1 MPVDTATLKAWL
13 SDGCEIALLD
23 VREHGQYGMGHLFF
37 AVPLPYSRFEL
48 GLPALVPNRSV
59 RLVLC
64 DGGNGI
70 AARAAALG
78 YTDVFV
84 LEGGVPAWDAAG
96 YKIYAGVNVPSK
108 VFGEIV
114 EHQRH
119 TPRISARDLEA
130 MRERGDNFVIVDGRP
145 WTEYRRMSIPGGI
158 CCPNGELVLRIRD
171 IAPDPGTRIVVN
183 CAGRTR
189 SIIGART
196 LIDFGVPNPVFAL
209 ENGTQGWFLAGLELA
224 RNADRRYGDARPES
238 AEQRSR
244 AQRFAIAC
252 GAPSVTACAA
262 HAWLG
267 DATRTTYFFDVRTA
281 EEFATDGLAGFV
293 HAPGGQLV
301 QATDQ
306 WVGVR
311 GARIVLYDREAVRAP
326 VIAGWLRQLGHEA
339 HWLADATAAASLDWR
354 RAAPAIVQRVPPSIS
369 VDEAAAALRAGTPS
383 VLDLRP
389 GMTYRKGHIAGA
401 VWAIRPKI
409 GAARLVAGTIILV
422 ADEPAVAALAG
433 LDLAEAGSKDIRL
446 LGGGY
451 DTWREAGLPVEA
463 SPDRPTDADC
473 IDFLFF
479 THDRHDGNAEAARQY
494 LAWETGTIK
503 SAACFASLHQRL
515 RLDVGSLDVIEVP
528 ALDADELHR
537 RLALGRMDRADV
549 VELHVAGMHLIRLHR
564 LDQRRLPAFA
574 LLDDL
579 PLSHLGDT
587 GRLAVDRPA
596 RAVVVR

>member
-1 MPVDTATLKAWL
+1 MPVDAPTLKAWL
-13 SDGCEIALLD
+13 SGGREIALLD

-48 GLPALVPNRSV
+48 GLPGLAPNRAV

-64 DGGNGI
+64 DGGDGVATRA
-70 AARAAALG
+70 AARAAGLG
-78 YTDVFV
+78 YTNVSV
-84 LEGGVPAWDAAG
+84 LEGGVPAWKAAG
-96 YKIYAGVNVPSK
+96 YTLYEGVNVPSK
-108 VFGEIV
+108 VFGEII

-119 TPRISARDLEA
+119 TPRISAHDLEA
-130 MRERGDNFVIVDGRP
+130 MRVRGDNFVIVDGRP
-145 WTEYRRMSIPGGI
+145 WAEYRKMSIPGGI

-171 IAPDPGTRIVVN
+171 IAPDPETRIVVN

-189 SIIGART
+189 SIIGAQT

-224 RNADRRYGDARPES
+224 RNADRRYGDAS
-238 AEQRSR
+238 TGTASLQSR
-244 AQRFAIAC
+244 AQWFATAR
-252 GAPSVTACAA
+252 GAPSVAPSTA

-267 DATRTTYFFDVRTA
+267 DATRTTYLFDIRTA
-281 EEFATDGLAGFV
+281 EEFAADGLAGFV

-311 GARIVLYDREAVRAP
+311 GARIVVCDREAVRAP

-339 HWLADATAAASLDWR
+339 YWLADPATAASRDWR
-354 RAAPAIVQRVPPSIS
+354 QSGAGAEPPMPPSIS
-369 VDEAAAALRAGTPS
+369 VAEATAALRAGSAT

-389 GMTYRKGHIAGA
+389 GMAYRKGHIAGA

-409 GAARLVAGTIILV
+409 GGARPSAGTIILV
-422 ADEPAVAALAG
+422 ADEPAVAALAAR
-433 LDLAEAGSKDIRL
+433 DLAEAGSTDICL
-446 LGGGY
+446 LAGGY
-451 DTWREAGLPVEA
+451 AAWRDAGLPVEA

-494 LAWETGTIK
+494 LAWETG
-503 SAACFASLHQRL
+503 LLVQ
-515 RLDVGSLDVIEVP
+515 LDDQERGVF
-528 ALDADELHR
+528 
-537 RLALGRMDRADV
+537 RLAT
-549 VELHVAGMHLIRLHR
+549 
-564 LDQRRLPAFA
+564 PA
-574 LLDDL
+574 
-579 PLSHLGDT
+579 PS
-587 GRLAVDRPA
+587 P
-596 RAVVVR
+596 

>member
-1 MPVDTATLKAWL
+1 MPVDAPTLKAWL
-13 SDGCEIALLD
+13 SDGHEVAVLD

-48 GLPALVPNRSV
+48 GLGVLAPNRVV

-64 DGGNGI
+64 DGGDGA
-70 AARAAALG
+70 AARAAARAVALG
-78 YTDVFV
+78 YTNVSV
-84 LEGGVPAWDAAG
+84 LEGGVPAWGAAG
-96 YKIYAGVNVPSK
+96 YTIYAGVNVPSK

-119 TPRISARDLEA
+119 TPRISACDLEA
-130 MRERGDNFVIVDGRP
+130 MRQRDDDFVIVDGRP
-145 WTEYRRMSIPGGI
+145 WAEYRKMSIPGGI

-171 IAPDPGTRIVVN
+171 IAPDPRTKIVVN

-189 SIIGART
+189 SIIGAQT

-224 RNADRRYGDARPES
+224 RNADRRYGEARVET
-238 AEQRSR
+238 AEQPSR
-244 AQRFAIAC
+244 AQRFAQAC
-252 GAPSVTACAA
+252 GAPSVAASTA

-267 DATRTTYFFDVRTA
+267 DATRTTYLFDIRTA
-281 EEFATDGLAGFV
+281 EEFAADGLAGFI

-311 GARIVLYDREAVRAP
+311 GARIVVYDREAVRAP

-339 HWLADATAAASLDWR
+339 YWLADAAAATSFDWR
-354 RAAPAIVQRVPPSIS
+354 RSTGGVEPRMPPSIS
-369 VDEAAAALRAGTPS
+369 VDEAAAALRAGTAT

-389 GMTYRKGHIAGA
+389 GMAYRKGHIAGA
-401 VWAIRPKI
+401 VWTIRPKT
-409 GAARLVAGTIILV
+409 GATRLPAGAVVLI
-422 ADEPAVAALAG
+422 ADEPAVAALAS
-433 LDLAEAGSKDIRL
+433 LDLAEAGSNDIRL
-446 LGGGY
+446 LAGGY
-451 DTWREAGLPVEA
+451 DAWREAGLPVEV

-494 LAWETGTIK
+494 LAWETGLL
-503 SAACFASLHQRL
+503 AQ
-515 RLDVGSLDVIEVP
+515 LDDQERGVF
-528 ALDADELHR
+528 
-537 RLALGRMDRADV
+537 RLAT
-549 VELHVAGMHLIRLHR
+549 
-564 LDQRRLPAFA
+564 PA
-574 LLDDL
+574 
-579 PLSHLGDT
+579 PS
-587 GRLAVDRPA
+587 P
-596 RAVVVR
+596 

>member
-1 MPVDTATLKAWL
+1 MPVDAPTLKAWL
-13 SDGCEIALLD
+13 SDGREIAVLD

-48 GLPALVPNRSV
+48 GLPGLAPNRSV

-64 DGGNGI
+64 DGGDGVATRA

-78 YTDVFV
+78 YTNVSV
-84 LEGGVPAWDAAG
+84 LEGGVSAWRAAG
-96 YKIYAGVNVPSK
+96 YKIYEGVNVPSK
-108 VFGEIV
+108 VFGEII

-145 WTEYRRMSIPGGI
+145 WAEYRKMSIPGGI

-171 IAPDPGTRIVVN
+171 IAPDPETRIVVN

-189 SIIGART
+189 SIIGAQT

-224 RNADRRYGDARPES
+224 RNADRRYGDARPEAAS
-238 AEQRSR
+238 LQSG
-244 AQRFAIAC
+244 AQRFAVAC
-252 GAPSVTACAA
+252 GAPLASPSEA

-267 DATRTTYFFDVRTA
+267 DATRTTYLFDIRTA
-281 EEFATDGLAGFV
+281 EEFAADGLAGFV

-311 GARIVLYDREAVRAP
+311 GARIVVCDREVVRAP

-339 HWLADATAAASLDWR
+339 HWLADPATAGSLDWR
-354 RAAPAIVQRVPPSIS
+354 RSGAGAEPPRLPSIS
-369 VDEAAAALRAGTPS
+369 AEEAAAALRAGSAT

-389 GMTYRKGHIAGA
+389 GMAYRKGHIAGSA
-401 VWAIRPKI
+401 WAIRPRI
-409 GAARLVAGTIILV
+409 GTQRPSAMTIILV
-422 ADEPAVAALAG
+422 ADEPPVAALVA
-433 LDLAEAGSKDIRL
+433 LDLAEAGAKDIRL
-446 LGGGY
+446 LAGGY
-451 DTWREAGLPVEA
+451 APWCDAGLPVEA
-463 SPDRPTDADC
+463 SPDRPSDADC

-494 LAWETGTIK
+494 LAWETGLLAK
-503 SAACFASLHQRL
+503 
-515 RLDVGSLDVIEVP
+515 LDDQERGVF
-528 ALDADELHR
+528 
-537 RLALGRMDRADV
+537 RLAT
-549 VELHVAGMHLIRLHR
+549 
-564 LDQRRLPAFA
+564 PA
-574 LLDDL
+574 
-579 PLSHLGDT
+579 PS
-587 GRLAVDRPA
+587 P
-596 RAVVVR
+596 

>member
-1 MPVDTATLKAWL
+1 MPVDAATLKAWL
-13 SDGCEIALLD
+13 SDGREIALLD

-37 AVPLPYSRFEL
+37 AVPLPYSRFEA
-48 GLPALVPNRSV
+48 GLLALVPNRSV

-64 DGGNGI
+64 DGGDGV
-70 AARAAALG
+70 AGRAAGRAMALG
-78 YTDVFV
+78 YTNVSV

-96 YKIYAGVNVPSK
+96 YTLYEGVNVPSK

-130 MRERGDNFVIVDGRP
+130 MRARGDDFVIVDGRP
-145 WTEYRRMSIPGGI
+145 WAEYRKMSIPGGI

-189 SIIGART
+189 SIIGAQT
-196 LIDFGVPNPVFAL
+196 LIDFGVPNPIYAL

-224 RNADRRYGDARPES
+224 RNADRRYGDAGAGS
-238 AEQRSR
+238 AEQRAR

-252 GAPSVTACAA
+252 RAPSVDASTA
-262 HAWLG
+262 HTWLG
-267 DATRTTYFFDVRTA
+267 EASRTTYLFDIRTA
-281 EEFATDGLAGFV
+281 EEFAADGLAGFV

-339 HWLADATAAASLDWR
+339 WWFADAAAARSFDWR
-354 RAAPAIVQRVPPSIS
+354 RAAAIVEQRVPPSIS
-369 VDEAAAALRAGTPS
+369 VDEAAAALRAGTAT
-383 VLDLRP
+383 VLDLRA

-409 GAARLVAGTIILV
+409 GAAPPPGGTIILV
-422 ADEPAVAALAG
+422 ADEPAMAALAA
-433 LDLAEAGSKDIRL
+433 LDLAEAGAVHIRL
-446 LGGGY
+446 LAGGY
-451 DTWREAGLPVEA
+451 AAWCNAGLPVEA

-479 THDRHDGNAEAARQY
+479 THDRHDGNVEAARRY
-494 LAWETGTIK
+494 LAWETGLL
-503 SAACFASLHQRL
+503 AQ
-515 RLDVGSLDVIEVP
+515 LDDQERSVF
-528 ALDADELHR
+528 
-537 RLALGRMDRADV
+537 RLAT
-549 VELHVAGMHLIRLHR
+549 
-564 LDQRRLPAFA
+564 PA
-574 LLDDL
+574 
-579 PLSHLGDT
+579 PS
-587 GRLAVDRPA
+587 P
-596 RAVVVR
+596 